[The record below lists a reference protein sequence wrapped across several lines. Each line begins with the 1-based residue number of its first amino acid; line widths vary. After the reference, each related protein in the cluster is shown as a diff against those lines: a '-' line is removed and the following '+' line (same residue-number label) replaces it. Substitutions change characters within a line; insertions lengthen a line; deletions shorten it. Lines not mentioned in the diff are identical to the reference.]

1 MSGSPETPLAP
12 PPLPTTP
19 DPVKAAF
26 AYQWMPYFLNKGM
39 ERFLGTI
46 LSGDGPK
53 VLSEAWIQLSSLNLP
68 PEHQLPPDGIDLECF
83 SEDSRMV
90 VIVKFLPPC
99 LADEPYFGAVVTDR
113 CADPEWSSEATRNL
127 GHRYFVLFR
136 APEGTYVEEW
146 TREPQ
151 LYLGEGSEP
160 ETLSFLKWVLE
171 YAVRGEANEEES
183 ASEEPLLDEASAIE
197 RARREFPDVAQRFAA
212 GELQEFAV
220 KVAIKE
226 ESAAED
232 FWLADT
238 RLAKGYFCG
247 VIDVH
252 PQKVSSVQRG
262 DEIRAAVENIVDWR
276 YMADGK
282 MYGNYTLRAALPS
295 MPPSQAEPYMAV
307 LAKLE

>member
-1 MSGSPETPLAP
+1 
-12 PPLPTTP
+12 
-19 DPVKAAF
+19 
-26 AYQWMPYFLNKGM
+26 
-39 ERFLGTI
+39 
-46 LSGDGPK
+46 
-53 VLSEAWIQLSSLNLP
+53 
-68 PEHQLPPDGIDLECF
+68 
-83 SEDSRMV
+83 MV

-99 LADEPYFGAVVTDR
+99 LADEPYFGAVVTDP
-113 CADPEWSSEATRNL
+113 CADPEWGAESTRKL

-146 TREPQ
+146 THEPQ
-151 LYLGEGSEP
+151 VNLGEGSEP
-160 ETLSFLKWVLE
+160 ETMSFLEWVLD
-171 YAVRGEANEEES
+171 YAVRGEAVEEEP
-183 ASEEPLLDEASAIE
+183 ASTEPLLDEASAIE
-197 RARREFPDVAQRFAA
+197 RARREFPEIAQRFAA

-226 ESAAED
+226 ESTAEE

-238 RLAKGYFCG
+238 RLASGYFCG

-252 PQKVSSVQRG
+252 PQRVSSVQRG

-276 YMADGK
+276 YMAEGK

-307 LAKLE
+307 LAKLHR